1 MVSSLSHCLR
11 RRQIIDHC
19 GIEIGYW
26 VARKVDKGHCLISQI
41 LKTSLLI
48 CIIFFGHNSAA
59 YFPNTSNVVVNCLII
74 CAK

>member
-26 VARKVDKGHCLISQI
+26 VARKKVDKGHCLISQI

-48 CIIFFGHNSAA
+48 CIIFWAQFSSL
-59 YFPNTSNVVVNCLII
+59 FS
-74 CAK
+74 